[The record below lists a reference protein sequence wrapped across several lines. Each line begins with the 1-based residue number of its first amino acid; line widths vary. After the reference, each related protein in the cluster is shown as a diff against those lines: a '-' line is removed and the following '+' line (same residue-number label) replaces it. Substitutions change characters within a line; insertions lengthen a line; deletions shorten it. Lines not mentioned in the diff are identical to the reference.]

1 MFIIFPNFNRLH
13 YKMRIISDKIS
24 TLEQQTQ
31 I

>member
-1 MFIIFPNFNRLH
+1 MFNIFPYFNRLH
-13 YKMRIISDKIS
+13 NELENISDKIS